1 MTVREL
7 TTRDVQ
13 SCSPD
18 TDLATAAK
26 IMWDCDC
33 GVVPI
38 VNEERKVVG
47 MLTDRDI
54 CIAAATRAARPS
66 DLQARDVMSNAV
78 ATCRMEDDTQMVLK
92 IMKEGRI
99 RRLPVLDAED
109 RLAGIV
115 SMNDLVLRAE
125 CRPGAAVSGEA
136 FLDTMRAIC
145 AHAGQP
151 MAARAAGAR

>member
-1 MTVREL
+1 MTVREV
-7 TTRDVQ
+7 TSRDVK

-54 CIAAATRAARPS
+54 CIEAATRASRPT
-66 DLQARDVMSNAV
+66 DLQARYVKSEAV
-78 ATCRMEDDTQMVLK
+78 AT
-92 IMKEGRI
+92 
-99 RRLPVLDAED
+99 
-109 RLAGIV
+109 
-115 SMNDLVLRAE
+115 
-125 CRPGAAVSGEA
+125 
-136 FLDTMRAIC
+136 
-145 AHAGQP
+145 
-151 MAARAAGAR
+151 

>member
-1 MTVREL
+1 MTVREV

-26 IMWDCDC
+26 IMWDSDC

-38 VNEERKVVG
+38 VNEDRKVLG

-54 CIAAATRAARPS
+54 CIATATRAARPS
-66 DLQARDVMSNAV
+66 DLRAGDVMSEAI
-78 ATCRMEDDTQMVLK
+78 ATCRVDDDMNAALK
-92 IMKEGRI
+92 TMKERRV
-99 RRLPVLDAED
+99 RRLPVLDAEG
-109 RLAGIV
+109 RLAGIL
-115 SMNDLVLRAE
+115 SLNDLVLRAE

-136 FLDTMRAIC
+136 FLETMRTIC
-145 AHAGQP
+145 AHKGQP
-151 MAARAAGAR
+151 VAARAAGAR